1 MLQGKTKS
9 DTVKCPISG
18 HALASTLAGS
28 VSWTLFVQETLAIL
42 LSFMLVDYK
51 ESGICVKK
59 MGEFGGVGLFPSHPG
74 KEGIWGLLH
83 VCMCSSEEVVQ
94 R

>member
-1 MLQGKTKS
+1 MLQDKTKC
-9 DTVKCPISG
+9 DTVKCPVSG

-28 VSWTLFVQETLAIL
+28 VSWTLFVTIL

-59 MGEFGGVGLFPSHPG
+59 MGEFVGGWVVSQPSW
-74 KEGIWGLLH
+74 EGRNLGTVTCMH
-83 VCMCSSEEVVQ
+83 V
-94 R
+94 